1 MYEFK
6 LEEYFDI
13 EQKVCDYNREI
24 EPIFSIKSAD
34 KFLLAGA
41 TLLLNNGIIYN
52 ADTGL
57 VPILKNA
64 VGFTVPII
72 TGLITLGGV
81 AKKIYLINLKNLS
94 KKDLIMLRK
103 SLEQYNINTNIGS
116 LSRIRTITST
126 KRPNNSTDSEELAP
140 DKCFVF
146 YDNDLQIQ
154 AILQRENIVTDT
166 VSIGGKQFEQEFV
179 CTKLFI
185 LEEPELEHV
194 KEYIRRR

>member
-41 TLLLNNGIIYN
+41 TLFLNNGIIYN

-64 VGFTVPII
+64 VGFTIPII

-94 KKDLIMLRK
+94 KKDITVLRGRLIL
-103 SLEQYNINTNIGS
+103 I
-116 LSRIRTITST
+116 
-126 KRPNNSTDSEELAP
+126 SE
-140 DKCFVF
+140 
-146 YDNDLQIQ
+146 
-154 AILQRENIVTDT
+154 
-166 VSIGGKQFEQEFV
+166 
-179 CTKLFI
+179 
-185 LEEPELEHV
+185 
-194 KEYIRRR
+194 